1 MNRRLFA
8 AAAISL
14 GFLTACGTSP
24 PPADEL
30 AHEMIDAADGPDGQP
45 LSEAERECMHGQ
57 VDEFELTEEERQGFK
72 NLDDVFEKASEGQ
85 EQALEI
91 VARFQADLETCNGVG

>member
-1 MNRRLFA
+1 VNRLSA
-8 AAAISL
+8 AVAVVSL

-30 AHEMIDAADGPDGQP
+30 AHEMIDAANGPDGEP
-45 LSEAERECMHGQ
+45 LSDAERECMNARF
-57 VDEFELTEEERQGFK
+57 DDFELTESEQQGFE
-72 NLDDVFEKASEGQ
+72 NLDDVFAKAADGQ

-91 VARFQADLETCNGVG
+91 VARFQADLETCT

>member
-1 MNRRLFA
+1 VNRLSA
-8 AAAISL
+8 AVAVVSL

-30 AHEMIDAADGPDGQP
+30 AHEMIDAANGPDGEP
-45 LSEAERECMHGQ
+45 LSDAERECMNAR
-57 VDEFELTEEERQGFK
+57 VDDFELTESEQQGFE
-72 NLDDVFEKASEGQ
+72 NLDDVFAKAADGQ

-91 VARFQADLETCNGVG
+91 VARFQADLETCT